1 MDEDD
6 VAEVD
11 GGLPAVQPVGADAGQ
26 TDHHLQLRSI
36 ALLKGGEAQLS
47 GVSGE
52 HHPTGHADVLSG
64 GGVGHQIRVGGTDLG
79 Q

>member
-1 MDEDD
+1 MDVDD

-11 GGLPAVQPVGADAGQ
+11 VGLPAVQRIGADAGQ
-26 TDHHLQLRSI
+26 TDHRLQLSSI

-47 GVSGE
+47 GVPGE
-52 HHPTGHADVLSG
+52 HHPAGDADVLSG
-64 GGVGHQIRVGGTDLG
+64 GGVGHQIGVGGTDLG